1 MNPHIKKLAD
11 QAMTSTQWS
20 VVNNLS
26 TTIVNKD
33 TELEKFAELLLDD
46 CLKMCDVALD
56 EQNKRFLPIIHSF
69 VKTYKEAVIEKYR
82 HDKL

>member
-1 MNPHIKKLAD
+1 MNIHIKNLAD
-11 QAMTSTQWS
+11 QALTSTKWS

-26 TTIVNKD
+26 TEIVDRN

-46 CLKMCDVALD
+46 CLKLCDQELNI
-56 EQNKRFLPIIHSF
+56 QNKRFLPVIQVFVNSF
-69 VKTYKEAVIEKYR
+69 KNSVKERYN